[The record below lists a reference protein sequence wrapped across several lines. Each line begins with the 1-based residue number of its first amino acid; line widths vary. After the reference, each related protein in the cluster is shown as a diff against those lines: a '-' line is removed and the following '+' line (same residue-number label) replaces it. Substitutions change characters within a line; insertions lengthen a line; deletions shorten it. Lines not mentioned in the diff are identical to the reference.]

1 MRRLRT
7 MLWTVALSLMAGCA
21 LFPGSIEE
29 GLPKLRDK
37 LPETTK
43 VYLPCPINPRGGF
56 LYTRNAKLV
65 VDAFA
70 AALKQRGIATVLAD
84 KRSGQQPDVLAQA
97 RTNGCDV
104 VLFSQIQ
111 EWNYGDA
118 GFSGF
123 GGRDEVTLS
132 VMLMDATK
140 ERVLTRATL
149 YVRNGIGRS
158 RVGGSAAPSEAV
170 SPIIGKYVDSLFPP
184 KKDDEQTDP

>member
-1 MRRLRT
+1 MRMLRA
-7 MLWTVALSLMAGCA
+7 MLMVVAALALAAGCA

-70 AALKQRGIATVLAD
+70 AALKQRGVATVLSD
-84 KRSGQQPDVLAQA
+84 RRSGKQPDVLALA

-104 VLFSQIQ
+104 VLFSQIL
-111 EWNYGDA
+111 EWNYGEA

-132 VMLMDATK
+132 VMLMDATN
-140 ERVLTRATL
+140 ELVLTRATL

-158 RVGGSAAPSEAV
+158 RAGGSAAPSEAV
-170 SPIIGKYVDSLFPP
+170 TPIIGKYVDSLFPP
-184 KKDDEQTDP
+184 RKDE